1 MAWCKFCNMPWVV
14 GASVVKLWKWK
25 QNECWDEIWGRLT
38 SMQHWIL
45 GMKWNFMELIVQL
58 KMIDKV
64 FMQLDL
70 KMQGVFYA

>member
-1 MAWCKFCNMPWVV
+1 
-14 GASVVKLWKWK
+14 
-25 QNECWDEIWGRLT
+25 
-38 SMQHWIL
+38 MQHWIL